1 MDAGKTPRFSS
12 NPARETSYDRWLGHV
27 TEPTPRA
34 ILVGLAIAMLL
45 VVVTRLPVA
54 RTSPL
59 EWDEFEF
66 IGQTAVYW
74 FPMHHTLFM
83 TFGRLAGLVAQTPY
97 QGFIWLDMIMSAAAL
112 IAAWWWL
119 CAIVPPAVAAA
130 AALVLGVGPVFWSY
144 GAMAGNYTAIVL
156 VGSTLLGIAY
166 RGFSRRA
173 AWQPLFAAVALA
185 LGNGYRSDM
194 GTLWLPLFAV
204 ILWQHRWKP
213 AFWAGCVFASLNLAW
228 FLPMLHNVGGW
239 RAIAK
244 RAPSLPIRRAT

>member
-119 CAIVPPAVAAA
+119 CNRSAGRRGGSRSGARSRPCVLELRRHGRKLYGHRAGRLDASGHRLSRLLAKSGMA
-130 AALVLGVGPVFWSY
+130 AAL
-144 GAMAGNYTAIVL
+144 
-156 VGSTLLGIAY
+156 
-166 RGFSRRA
+166 R
-173 AWQPLFAAVALA
+173 
-185 LGNGYRSDM
+185 
-194 GTLWLPLFAV
+194 
-204 ILWQHRWKP
+204 
-213 AFWAGCVFASLNLAW
+213 
-228 FLPMLHNVGGW
+228 GGW
-239 RAIAK
+239 RWHLATVTA
-244 RAPSLPIRRAT
+244 RTWEPYGSLCLR